1 MRFGVTF
8 PQLVSGTDP
17 IVLRDFVQAVE
28 GIGYDHLLIYDHV
41 LGADPANRP
50 SWRGNYTHESLFH
63 EPLVFLGYV
72 ASLTIRI
79 ELVTGVVVLPQRQT
93 ALVAKQAAEVDVLSG
108 GRLRL
113 GVGVGWNDVEFEAL
127 HVRFGDRGARID
139 EQIALL
145 RALWT
150 QSVVTF
156 EGRWHHVER
165 AGLNPLPVQRP
176 IPIWLGGWD
185 ERVLRRIGR
194 IADGWF
200 PLRHPP
206 EGWAATIERVHAYA
220 REAGR
225 DPSAIGIEPRFTL
238 RGSPD
243 DWRRAA
249 DEWRSLGATHL
260 TVHTMESVSGTLDDH
275 VRAIRDWLQTVR

>member
-1 MRFGVTF
+1 
-8 PQLVSGTDP
+8 LVSGTDP
-17 IVLRDFVQAVE
+17 VALRDFVQAVE
-28 GIGYDHLLIYDHV
+28 GIGLDHLLIYDHV

-50 SWRGNYTHESLFH
+50 GWRGNYTHESLFH
-63 EPLVFLGYV
+63 EPLVFLSYV
-72 ASLTIRI
+72 ASLTTRI

-113 GVGVGWNDVEFEAL
+113 GVGVGWNDVEFAAL
-127 HVRFGDRGARID
+127 NARFANRGARIG

-150 QSVVTF
+150 QPVVTF
-156 EGRWHHVER
+156 AGRWHQVER
-165 AGLNPLPVQRP
+165 AGINPLPVQRP

-185 ERVLRRIGR
+185 ERVLRRVGR
-194 IADGWF
+194 LADGWF

-243 DWRRAA
+243 DWRQAA
-249 DEWRSLGATHL
+249 DEWRALGATHL
-260 TVHTMESVSGTLDDH
+260 TVHTMESVPGTLDDH
-275 VRAIRDWLQTVR
+275 VRAIRDWFQAVR